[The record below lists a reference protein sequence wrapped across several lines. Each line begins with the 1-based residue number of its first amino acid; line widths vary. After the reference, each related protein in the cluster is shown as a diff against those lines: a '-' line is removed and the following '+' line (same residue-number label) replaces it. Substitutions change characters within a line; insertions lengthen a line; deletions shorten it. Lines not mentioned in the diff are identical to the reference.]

1 MIEVEK
7 LNTKLNF
14 LITKLFENGDTA
26 LKFFWKI
33 YEKI

>member
-14 LITKLFENGDTA
+14 LITKLFENGNTA
-26 LKFFWKI
+26 LIEELQKI
-33 YEKI
+33 N